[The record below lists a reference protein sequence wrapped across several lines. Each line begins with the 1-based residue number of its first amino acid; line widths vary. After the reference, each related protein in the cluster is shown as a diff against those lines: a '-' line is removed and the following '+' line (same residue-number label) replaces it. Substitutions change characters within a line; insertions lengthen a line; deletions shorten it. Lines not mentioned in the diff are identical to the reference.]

1 MMRLSYFYYFRA
13 MSGLFD
19 YILLLLVALL
29 GLEFSWSALS
39 HYSLKDCKH
48 GKFIL
53 NDYDVDISMHMNL
66 YGEWA
71 EQELQLFKS
80 ILKVDD
86 IVIDAGAN
94 IGAFTIPLARLVGP
108 TGHVHAFEPQKIINQ
123 RLNANIVLNEL
134 ENVDVYLAA
143 LGNSTGKIAVPMLNY
158 STASNFGAL
167 SLTKPIENQSDRW
180 AYEVPLMTLDSVNFY
195 NPFTGRDCPALIKMD
210 VEMMEKYVLQ
220 GAPALIQRCRPV
232 IHTENN
238 AKQTTAGLVQ
248 QLYELNYVPFWDIK
262 TAFNPNNFNNV
273 TEDITKGYH
282 NINMINIP
290 KEKLSSEG
298 GNIAMIGY
306 TTVEKDR
313 PFVDDYF
320 LQQFPDGSIK
330 AMYQQL

>member
-1 MMRLSYFYYFRA
+1 MRTYSISFQFAFMLTIV
-13 MSGLFD
+13 GLQKS
-19 YILLLLVALL
+19 LCA
-29 GLEFSWSALS
+29 GS
-39 HYSLKDCKH
+39 HYSVSNCKH

-53 NDYDVDISMHMNL
+53 NDFDMDISKHMSM

-71 EQELQLFKS
+71 EQELQLFMS
-80 ILKVDD
+80 IVKQGD

-94 IGAFTIPLARLVGP
+94 LGAFTVPLAKLVGP
-108 TGHVHAFEPQKIINQ
+108 TGHVHSFEPQKIINQ

-143 LGNSTGKIAVPMLNY
+143 LGNSTGQITVPMLNY
-158 STASNFGAL
+158 STSSNFGAL
-167 SLTKPIENQSDRW
+167 SLLTPVENQTDEW
-180 AYEVPLMTLDSVNFY
+180 TYKVPLITLDSIDFY
-195 NPFTGRDCPALIKMD
+195 NPFTGHSCPSFIKMD

-220 GAPALIQRCRPV
+220 GATALINRCRPI

-262 TAFNPNNFNNV
+262 TAYNPANFNNV
-273 TEDITKGYH
+273 SEDITNGYF

-290 KEKLSSEG
+290 REKLQSEG

-306 TTVEKDR
+306 TMVEKDR
-313 PFVDDYF
+313 PFVADYF
-320 LQQFPDGSIK
+320 VQQLPDGSIRSIHN
-330 AMYQQL
+330 QLG

>member
-1 MMRLSYFYYFRA
+1 MGEICAFIRLFV
-13 MSGLFD
+13 L
-19 YILLLLVALL
+19 ALL
-29 GLEFSWSALS
+29 GFQCARSAVS
-39 HYSLKDCKH
+39 HYSVNNCKH

-53 NDYDVDISMHMNL
+53 NDYDMDISKHMSL

-71 EQELQLFKS
+71 EQELQMFMS
-80 ILKVDD
+80 IVKQGD

-94 IGAFTIPLARLVGP
+94 IGAFTVPLARLVGR

-143 LGNSTGKIAVPMLNY
+143 LGNSSGKIMVPMLNY
-158 STASNFGAL
+158 TTSSNFGAL
-167 SLTKPIENQSDRW
+167 SLTKPIENQSERW
-180 AYEVPLMTLDSVNFY
+180 AYEVPLITLDSLNFY
-195 NPFTGRDCPALIKMD
+195 NPYTNEDCPSFIKMD

-220 GAPALIQRCRPV
+220 GGAALIHRCRPI

-248 QLYELNYVPFWDIK
+248 QLYDLNYVPFWDIK
-262 TAFNPNNFNNV
+262 TAFNPSNFNNIS
-273 TEDITKGYH
+273 EDITNNYH

-290 KEKLSSEG
+290 KEKLQSEG

-306 TTVEKDR
+306 TAVEKDR
-313 PFVDDYF
+313 PFVEDYF
-320 LQQFPDGSIK
+320 LQQAPDGRVTP
-330 AMYQQL
+330 MYHQLDN